1 LINVLLVQPD
11 DEAPLEKLFH
21 TPESISECT
30 RFLNGEKPIEEIVDY
45 TSSCTSWETD
55 TDYTDTEKEESNVLL
70 VQDTDTEKVESNGL
84 LVHDT
89 DTEKVESNV
98 LLVQPHDTEKVFPT
112 SSSVSDCTS
121 LLDGG
126 KPPMDQSVSSQG
138 VDNIT
143 A

>member
-1 LINVLLVQPD
+1 MINVLLVQPD

-70 VQDTDTEKVESNGL
+70 VQDTDTEKVESN
-84 LVHDT
+84 
-89 DTEKVESNV
+89 V